1 MKDIEHIFNVFFI
14 FRTFAEGFSE
24 ASEKLQINKNQII
37 KIQNMSK
44 VATSFG
50 IEEALKQL
58 GIEEVNNGT
67 STGSESH
74 GGGEAFDSNSPVD
87 GKLIAKV
94 TTTTKE
100 EYAQVMDK
108 ATSAFK
114 EWRTMPAPLRGDVVR
129 QLNEELRRLK
139 EPLGKLVS
147 YEMGKSYQEGL
158 GEVQEMIDIC
168 DFAVGLSRQ
177 LHGLTMHSERPGHR
191 MYEQYHPLG
200 VVGIISAFNFPVAVW
215 AWNTALAWVCGD
227 VCVWKPSEK
236 TPLTG
241 IACQK
246 IAARV
251 FKKNNLPEG
260 ISCLINGDY
269 KVGEM
274 MTTDKRIPLIS
285 ATGSTRMGKIVASTV
300 GERLGKSLLE
310 LGGNNAI
317 IVTPD
322 ADIKMT
328 VIGAVFGAVGT
339 AGQRCTSTR
348 RLIVHESMY
357 DKVKKAVTDAYDQLK
372 IGNPL
377 DENNH
382 VGPLIDKDA
391 VKNYNNALEKVVEEG
406 GKIIVEGGVLEGE
419 GYESGC
425 YVKPAIAEA
434 KGDYKIVQHETFAPV
449 LYLLKYSGDIEN
461 ALEIQNGVAQGL
473 SSAIMTNNLREA
485 EHFLSVQG
493 SDCGIANVNI
503 GTSGAEIGGAFGG
516 EKETGGG
523 RESGSDAWKVYMRRQ
538 TNTINYTTELPLA
551 QGIKFD
557 L

>member
-1 MKDIEHIFNVFFI
+1 MN
-14 FRTFAEGFSE
+14 SE
-24 ASEKLQINKNQII
+24 TEIASY
-37 KIQNMSK
+37 
-44 VATSFG
+44 
-50 IEEALKQL
+50 
-58 GIEEVNNGT
+58 
-67 STGSESH
+67 
-74 GGGEAFDSNSPVD
+74 SPVD
-87 GKLIAKV
+87 GKLIGKV
-94 TTTTKE
+94 TATTPEDYEK
-100 EYAQVMDK
+100 VMTA
-108 ATSAFK
+108 ATTAFK
-114 EWRTMPAPLRGDVVR
+114 DWRVMPAPLRGEIVR
-129 QLNEELRRLK
+129 QFGDELRRLK
-139 EPLGKLVS
+139 DPLGKLVS
-147 YEMGKSYQEGL
+147 YEMGKSLQEGL

-191 MYEQYHPLG
+191 MYEQYHPMG

-215 AWNTALAWVCGD
+215 CWNTALAWICGD

-236 TPLTG
+236 APLCG
-241 IACQK
+241 VACQN
-246 IAARV
+246 IAAKV
-251 FKKNNLPEG
+251 FKDNGLSEG

-269 KVGEM
+269 KVGQL
-274 MTTDKRIPLIS
+274 MTSDPRVPLIS
-285 ATGSTRMGKIVASTV
+285 ATGSTRMGKIVAKTV
-300 GERLGKSLLE
+300 AGRLGRSLLE

-322 ADIKMT
+322 ADLKMT

-339 AGQRCTSTR
+339 CGQRCTSTR
-348 RLIVHESMY
+348 RLIIHESMY
-357 DKVKKAVTDAYDQLK
+357 DQVKEALASAYSQLR

-377 DENNH
+377 DQNNH
-382 VGPLIDKDA
+382 VGPLIDTDA
-391 VKNYNNALEKVVEEG
+391 VGMYQTALRQVIEEG
-406 GKIIVEGGVLEGE
+406 GSILVEGGVLRGE

-434 KGDYKIVQHETFAPV
+434 ENHFKIVQHETFAPI
-449 LYLLKYSGDIEN
+449 LYLMKYKGDVKEAI
-461 ALEIQNGVAQGL
+461 AIQNGVAQGL

-485 EHFLSVQG
+485 ELFLSHAG
-493 SDCGIANVNI
+493 SDCGISNVNI

>member
-1 MKDIEHIFNVFFI
+1 MITIANQFGMK
-14 FRTFAEGFSE
+14 
-24 ASEKLQINKNQII
+24 
-37 KIQNMSK
+37 
-44 VATSFG
+44 
-50 IEEALKQL
+50 EALAQL
-58 GIEEVNNGT
+58 GIKAINEGT
-67 STGSESH
+67 STGVNTFSNGPILESY
-74 GGGEAFDSNSPVD
+74 SPVD
-87 GKLIAKV
+87 GQLIGSVKCTSDADYEKV
-94 TTTTKE
+94 MH
-100 EYAQVMDK
+100 A
-108 ATSAFK
+108 ATAAFQTF
-114 EWRTMPAPLRGDVVR
+114 RIMPAPQRGEIVR
-129 QLNEELRRLK
+129 QFGEKLRQNK
-139 EPLGKLVS
+139 EALGKLVS
-147 YEMGKSYQEGL
+147 YEMGKSLQEGY

-191 MYEQYHPLG
+191 MYEQYHPMG

-215 AWNTALAWVCGD
+215 AWNTALAWICGD

-236 TPLTG
+236 TPLCG
-241 IACQK
+241 IACQNI
-246 IAARV
+246 IAEV
-251 FKKNNLPEG
+251 VKENNLPEG

-269 KVGEM
+269 KVGEL
-274 MTTDKRIPLIS
+274 MTTDRRIPLIS
-285 ATGSTRMGKIVASTV
+285 ATGSTRMGKIVAQTV
-300 GERLGKSLLE
+300 AGRLGKSLLE

-348 RLIVHESMY
+348 RLIIHESIY
-357 DKVKKAVTDAYDQLK
+357 DKVKDAIVSAYNQLR

-377 DENNH
+377 DQNNH
-382 VGPLIDKDA
+382 VGPLIDTMA
-391 VKNYNNALEKVVEEG
+391 VEMYNNALTKVVSEG
-406 GKIIVEGGVLEGE
+406 GKILVEGGVLSGE

-434 KGDYKIVQHETFAPV
+434 DNAFEIVQHETFAPV
-449 LYLLKYSGDIEN
+449 LYLLKYNGDVHN
-461 ALEIQNGVAQGL
+461 AIAIQNGVAQGL

-485 EHFLSVQG
+485 ELFLSVAG

-538 TNTINYTTELPLA
+538 TNTINYTTSLPLA

>member
-1 MKDIEHIFNVFFI
+1 MSEI
-14 FRTFAEGFSE
+14 AE
-24 ASEKLQINKNQII
+24 K
-37 KIQNMSK
+37 
-44 VATSFG
+44 FG
-50 IEEALKQL
+50 IKQALKDL
-58 GIEEVNNGT
+58 GIEDINDGT
-67 STGSESH
+67 STGKDFFASGEIIESY
-74 GGGEAFDSNSPVD
+74 SPVD
-87 GKLIAKV
+87 GALIGKV
-94 TTTTKE
+94 
-100 EYAQVMDK
+100 K
-108 ATSAFK
+108 ATTREDYEKVMTAATEGFK
-114 EWRTMPAPLRGDVVR
+114 TWRKMPSPQRGEIVR
-129 QLNEELRRLK
+129 KFNEELRRLK

-215 AWNTALAWVCGD
+215 SWNTALAWVCGD
-227 VCVWKPSEK
+227 ACVWKGSEK
-236 TPLTG
+236 TPVTSV
-241 IACQK
+241 ACQK

-251 FKKNNLPEG
+251 FSENGVPEG
-260 ISCLINGDY
+260 ISCLVTGDY

-274 MTTDKRIPLIS
+274 MTTDERIPLIS
-285 ATGSTRMGKIVASTV
+285 ATGSTRMGKIVAAKV

-348 RLIVHESMY
+348 RLIIHESIY
-357 DKVKKAVTDAYDQLK
+357 DKVKDAIVTAYNQIR

-377 DENNH
+377 DEKNH

-391 VKNYNNALEKVVEEG
+391 VKNYQHALEKVVEEG
-406 GKIIVEGGVLEGE
+406 GNILVEGGVLEGE

-434 KGDYKIVQHETFAPV
+434 ENHFEIVQHETFAPV
-449 LYLLKYSGDIEN
+449 LYIMKYSGDIEN
-461 ALEIQNGVAQGL
+461 ALALQNGVRQGL

-485 EHFLSVQG
+485 EHFLSVNG

-516 EKETGGG
+516 EKDTGGG
-523 RESGSDAWKVYMRRQ
+523 RESGSDAWKIYMRRQ

>member
-1 MKDIEHIFNVFFI
+1 MTE
-14 FRTFAEGFSE
+14 
-24 ASEKLQINKNQII
+24 
-37 KIQNMSK
+37 
-44 VATSFG
+44 VALDFG
-50 IEEALKQL
+50 IEKALEQL
-58 GIEEVNNGT
+58 GVKAVNPGT
-67 STGSESH
+67 STGMDHFGSGPEIASH
-74 GGGEAFDSNSPVD
+74 SPVD
-87 GKLIAKV
+87 GALIAKV
-94 TTTTKE
+94 
-100 EYAQVMDK
+100 K
-108 ATSAFK
+108 ATTPEDYEKVVETATRAF
-114 EWRTMPAPLRGDVVR
+114 EVWRMVPAPKRGEIVR
-129 QLNEELRRLK
+129 QFGDRLRALK

-177 LHGLTMHSERPGHR
+177 LYGLSMHSERPGHR
-191 MYEQYHPLG
+191 MFEQYHPLG
-200 VVGIISAFNFPVAVW
+200 VVGVISAFNFPVAVW

-227 VCVWKPSEK
+227 VCIWKPSEK
-236 TPLTG
+236 APLCG

-246 IAARV
+246 IAAGV
-251 FKKNNLPEG
+251 FHENGLPEG
-260 ISCLINGDY
+260 ISCLVNGDY
-269 KVGEM
+269 RVGELL
-274 MTTDKRIPLIS
+274 TNDPRVPLIS
-285 ATGSTRMGKIVASTV
+285 ATGSIRMGKIVAQAV
-300 GERLGKSLLE
+300 AARLGRSLLE

-339 AGQRCTSTR
+339 CGQRCTSTR
-348 RLIVHESMY
+348 RLIVHESVY
-357 DKVKKAVTDAYDQLK
+357 DKVKEALVRAYGQLR

-377 DENNH
+377 DEHNH
-382 VGPLIDKDA
+382 VGPLIDQDA
-391 VKNYNNALEKVVEEG
+391 VAKYQHALEQVVREG
-406 GKIIVEGGVLEGE
+406 GSLVVPGGVLDGT

-434 KGDYKIVQHETFAPV
+434 KNSFEIVQEETFAPI
-449 LYLLKYSGDIEN
+449 LYLLKYSGGVEEAI
-461 ALEIQNGVAQGL
+461 AIQNGVRQGL
-473 SSAIMTNNLREA
+473 SSAIMTTNLREA
-485 EHFLSVQG
+485 ETFLSAAG

-538 TNTINYTTELPLA
+538 TNTVNYSRGLPLA
-551 QGIKFD
+551 QGIRFD

>member
-1 MKDIEHIFNVFFI
+1 MATI
-14 FRTFAEGFSE
+14 A
-24 ASEKLQINKNQII
+24 NQ
-37 KIQNMSK
+37 
-44 VATSFG
+44 FG
-50 IEEALKQL
+50 MTEALQQL
-58 GIEEVNNGT
+58 GLAAINEGT
-67 STGSESH
+67 STGNSWFSNGEIIESY
-74 GGGEAFDSNSPVD
+74 SPVD
-87 GKLIAKV
+87 GQLIGKV
-94 TTTTKE
+94 KTTTKE
-100 EYAQVMDK
+100 DYEKVMK
-108 ATSAFK
+108 SATEAFK
-114 EWRTMPAPLRGDVVR
+114 TFRLMPAPQRGEIVR
-129 QLNEELRRLK
+129 QFGQKLREKK
-139 EPLGKLVS
+139 EALGKLVS
-147 YEMGKSYQEGL
+147 YEMGKSFQEGL

-191 MYEQYHPLG
+191 MYEQYHSLG

-215 AWNTALAWVCGD
+215 SWNTALAWIAGD

-236 TPLTG
+236 TPLCG
-241 IACQK
+241 IACQNI
-246 IAARV
+246 IAEV
-251 FKKNNLPEG
+251 LKENNLPEG

-269 KVGEM
+269 KVGEW
-274 MTTDKRIPLIS
+274 MTADVRVPLVS
-285 ATGSTRMGKIVASTV
+285 ATGSTRMGKIVAQAV
-300 GERLGKSLLE
+300 AGRLGKSLLE

-348 RLIVHESMY
+348 RLIIHESIY
-357 DKVKKAVTDAYDQLK
+357 DKVRDAIVAAYGQLK

-377 DENNH
+377 DQNNH
-382 VGPLIDKDA
+382 VGPLIDTHA
-391 VKNYNNALEKVVEEG
+391 VEMYNKALEKVVAEG
-406 GKIIVEGGVLEGE
+406 GKIIVEGGVLSGE

-434 KGDYKIVQHETFAPV
+434 DNSFEIVQHETFAPV
-449 LYLLKYSGDIEN
+449 LYLLKYSGEVEN
-461 ALEIQNGVAQGL
+461 AIDLQNGVAQGL

-485 EHFLSVQG
+485 ERFLSVAG

-538 TNTINYTTELPLA
+538 TNTINYTTKLPLA